1 MQAAYQEYRA
11 QDAAEELDRRHCGC
25 WDSLS
30 SAGDALPVL
39 DIVAEEMA
47 AAGYPEADRF
57 GLRLALEE
65 AIVNAIHHGNRGD
78 PSRRVH
84 VRFDIGPDRVLAE
97 VEDEGEGFDP
107 ARVPDPLAPENRGR
121 PSGHGLLLMR
131 HYTTWLRYNWLG
143 NCVTLCK
150 DRSG

>member
-1 MQAAYQEYRA
+1 MQTALQEYRGHE
-11 QDAAEELDRRHCGC
+11 AEELDRRYCGY

-30 SAGDALPVL
+30 CAQDALPVL

-47 AAGYPEADRF
+47 AAGYKEGDRF

-65 AIVNAIHHGNRGD
+65 ALVNAIRHGNRGD

-107 ARVPDPLAPENRGR
+107 ARVPDPRAPENLEQPGGR
-121 PSGHGLLLMR
+121 GLLLMR
-131 HYTTWLRYNWLG
+131 HYTTWLRYNRIG
-143 NCVTLCK
+143 NCVTLCRV
-150 DRSG
+150 RST

>member
-1 MQAAYQEYRA
+1 METAFQETRE
-11 QDAAEELDRRHCGC
+11 QDVADELDGGHCGY

-30 SAGDALPVL
+30 SAEDALPVL

-47 AAGYPEADRF
+47 AAGYPEEDRF

-65 AIVNAIHHGNRGD
+65 ALVNAISHGNRGD
-78 PSRRVH
+78 PSRSVH
-84 VRFDIGPDRVLAE
+84 VRFQVEPDRVLAE

-107 ARVPDPLAPENRGR
+107 APVPDTRVPENLGR
-121 PSGHGLLLMR
+121 SSGRGLLFMR
-131 HYTTWLRYNWLG
+131 HHTTWLRYNRIG

-150 DRSG
+150 ERST

>member
-1 MQAAYQEYRA
+1 MQTAFQESRA
-11 QDAAEELDRRHCGC
+11 QDAVDELDRDHCGY

-30 SAGDALPVL
+30 SPSDALPVL

-47 AAGYPEADRF
+47 AAGYPEEDRF

-65 AIVNAIHHGNRGD
+65 AIVNAIRHGNRGD
-78 PSRRVH
+78 PSRRIRL
-84 VRFDIGPDRVLAE
+84 RFDVGPDRVLAE

-107 ARVPDPLAPENRGR
+107 DRVPDPRLRASWERHSGR
-121 PSGHGLLLMR
+121 GLLLMR
-131 HYTTWLRYNWLG
+131 HHTTWLRYNPLG

-150 DRSG
+150 DRSA

>member
-1 MQAAYQEYRA
+1 MQTATQAYRRQVAAV
-11 QDAAEELDRRHCGC
+11 ELNRHRCGY

-30 SAGDALPVL
+30 SAEDALPVL
-39 DIVAEEMA
+39 KVVAEEMA

-57 GLRLALEE
+57 ALRLALEE
-65 AIVNAIHHGNRGD
+65 AIVNAIRHGNRGD

-84 VRFDIGPDRVLAE
+84 VRFEVGPDQVLAE

-107 ARVPDPLAPENRGR
+107 ARVPDPLAPENLER
-121 PSGHGLLLMR
+121 PSGRGLLLMR
-131 HYTTWLRYNWLG
+131 RYTTWLRYNRLG

-150 DRSG
+150 ERST

>member
-1 MQAAYQEYRA
+1 METAFQEICEQEVA
-11 QDAAEELDRRHCGC
+11 DELDWGHCGY

-30 SAGDALPVL
+30 SAEDALPVL

-47 AAGYPEADRF
+47 AAGYPEEDCF

-65 AIVNAIHHGNRGD
+65 ALVNAIRHGNRGD
-78 PSRRVH
+78 PSRSIR
-84 VRFDIGPDRVLAE
+84 VRFQVEPDWVLAE

-107 ARVPDPLAPENRGR
+107 TCVPDPLAEVNRER
-121 PSGHGLLLMR
+121 PSGRGLLLMR
-131 HYTTWLRYNWLG
+131 HYTTWLRYNRLG

-150 DRSG
+150 NRSS